1 LEARA
6 RSHPILRS
14 GWYDWEPYQYLDRS
28 TPGKDIL
35 TGLDIEM
42 TKAIAAHMGFDVSYE
57 EVSWQ
62 QHQMDVR
69 DGVRDIAVGAFVTP
83 YREEYAYF
91 SVPYRDEINV
101 LYVRR
106 GESRKYSIPDID
118 SLLQRMSQ
126 GKFTVTVL
134 EGYSYALPAV
144 NSFVRDPKNAEHIV
158 FAKTWAQSF
167 EVLRAGQVDG
177 ILIDRIVAATFSW
190 RHELQGYVEEHP
202 MTPIKDTVHAMFS
215 KKTMPP
221 EIAEKFAASLQAIR
235 DSGLYDKIYRE
246 YFYPVIVS
254 LTVRRPW
261 FFGIDLLGTIAFALS
276 GVLLARKERYSIVGA
291 LLLAS
296 LPGVGGGIV
305 RDLVVNR
312 HPLGVLQT
320 PSYLIAILITV
331 VAGYAFF
338 RLLPSMQAESK
349 LSKERLRKAGDWL
362 VQTGDAIGLAA
373 FTVTGVVV
381 ALQMKAEP
389 LWLWGPLLAT
399 ITAAGGGVIRDM
411 VRADAGNPTLKGT
424 CYAEISLIW
433 GLILS
438 LYLLAPPDWY
448 GPTETFTAVLITLAG
463 AFLTRMAV
471 IALGIRS
478 LIF

>member
-1 LEARA
+1 M
-6 RSHPILRS
+6 LRS
-14 GWYDWEPYQYLDRS
+14 GWYDWEPYQYVDRS
-28 TPGKDIL
+28 APGKEIL

-62 QHQMDVR
+62 QHQMDIR

-91 SVPYRDEINV
+91 SAAYRDEINV
-101 LYVRR
+101 LYIRR
-106 GESRKYSIPDID
+106 GESRKYSIPDIY
-118 SLLQRMSQ
+118 SLLHRMSQ
-126 GKFTVTVL
+126 GKFKVAVL
-134 EGYSYALPAV
+134 EGYSYALPTV
-144 NSFVRDPKNAEHIV
+144 NTFVRDLQNAEHI
-158 FAKTWAQSF
+158 FFAQSWAESF
-167 EVLRAGQVDG
+167 RGLMAGQVDG
-177 ILIDRIVAATFSW
+177 ILIDRIVAATLAW
-190 RHELQGYVEEHP
+190 RHKLQGYVEEHP
-202 MTPIKDTVHAMFS
+202 MTPIKGTIHAMFS
-215 KKTMPP
+215 KKTMSL
-221 EIAEKFAASLQAIR
+221 EMAKTFDASLQTIR
-235 DSGLYDKIYRE
+235 NSGLYDKIYRE

-254 LTVRRPW
+254 LTVQRPW
-261 FFGIDLLGTIAFALS
+261 FFSIDLLGTIAFALS

-305 RDLVVNR
+305 RDLVVSR

-331 VAGYAFF
+331 AGGYVFF
-338 RLLPSMQAESK
+338 RLFGSMQAESK
-349 LSKERLRKAGDWL
+349 LSRERLRKAGDWL
-362 VQTGDAIGLAA
+362 VQTGDAVGLAA

-389 LWLWGPLLAT
+389 LWIWGPLLAT

-424 CYAEISLIW
+424 FYAEISLIW

-438 LYLLAPPDWY
+438 LYMLAPPDWY
-448 GPTETFTAVLITLAG
+448 GPTETFTAVLITLSG